1 MPVQLEDVI
10 LQNGQGTTTVH
21 GTVKPGKAAAGT
33 PLRIEFT
40 LSTPAGDV
48 GKGTVNVTA
57 PAAGASSTFDLPVQ
71 VTDTPTGFRYHV
83 VP

>member
-1 MPVQLEDVI
+1 L
-10 LQNGQGTTTVH
+10 
-21 GTVKPGKAAAGT
+21 
-33 PLRIEFT
+33 
-40 LSTPAGDV
+40 
-48 GKGTVNVTA
+48 NVTA